1 MVSALSNTG
10 YAVGLRLTRL
20 SLRTVGFRRTV
31 AAMRSIPKPFANRH
45 SDGAAA
51 ARWADSI
58 VKVCGR
64 PYGATCLDRSVF
76 LWFLIDQRG
85 LDGRIRIGAAFDG
98 DRLEGHAWVEVDG
111 NVVNDAPDIA
121 ARFSVFDEDPTGM
134 VFL

>member
-1 MVSALSNTG
+1 MVAALSNTG

-31 AAMRSIPKPFANRH
+31 ATMRSFPKPFASHR
-45 SDGAAA
+45 SDNAAA
-51 ARWADSI
+51 VKWADAI
-58 VKVCGR
+58 VKVGGR

-76 LWFLIDQRG
+76 LWFLMNQRG
-85 LDGRIRIGAAFDG
+85 LEGRIRIGAAFDG